1 MAAQPGFSVDV
12 LCVGN
17 ASFDLV
23 FGVEAHPA
31 ADEKTIANS
40 FLSCGGGPAANAAV
54 AVSRLGCKAAFAG
67 YLGDDIFG
75 DLHFAELQ
83 QEGVNVDLVV
93 RGDVPTPL
101 SAILVK
107 PDGKRTVINHGAGA
121 KPLPQTSVDFS
132 RCTSKV
138 ILFDGHEP
146 ELSLSLAGY
155 ARRRSIPTVLD
166 AGSVHRGTRE
176 LVGLVD
182 YVVASK
188 KFAEDFTGEAD
199 AAHALVKLSKHASC
213 VVITLGERGLIWK
226 NFESE
231 GRLPAFAVKVVD
243 TTGTGDAFHGAFAAG
258 LAMEKNWDELLRY
271 ASAVGAL
278 CCTKLGARSGLP
290 TAEEL
295 NAFLKN
301 ARSRPS

>member
-1 MAAQPGFSVDV
+1 MKTSEPTFFVDV

-31 ADEKTIANS
+31 ADEKTLANS
-40 FLSCGGGPAANAAV
+40 FFSSGGGPAANAAV
-54 AVSRLGCKAAFAG
+54 AASRLGCKAAFAG
-67 YLGDDIFG
+67 YLGNDVFG

-83 QEGVNVDLVV
+83 KEGVNVDLIV
-93 RGDVPTPL
+93 RCDAPTPL

-121 KPLPQTSVDFS
+121 KPLPQNSVDFS
-132 RCTSKV
+132 RCAPKV

-146 ELSLSLAGY
+146 ALSIALAKT
-155 ARRRSIPTVLD
+155 ARVLSIPMVLD

-176 LVGLVD
+176 LVALVD
-182 YVVASK
+182 YVVASE
-188 KFAEDFTGEAD
+188 KFATDFTGETDVEQAI
-199 AAHALVKLSKHASC
+199 VKLSQHASC

-226 NFESE
+226 NSVSE

-243 TTGTGDAFHGAFAAG
+243 TTGAGDAFHGAFAAG
-258 LAMEKNWDELLRY
+258 LAAGKGWDELLRY
-271 ASAVGAL
+271 AGAVGAL
-278 CCTKLGARSGLP
+278 CCTKLGARPGIP
-290 TAEEL
+290 TAQQVK
-295 NAFLKN
+295 AFLN
-301 ARSRPS
+301 LLA